1 MYFSIF
7 LNDQFH
13 FSCYNFVESIFTRRK
28 PYIMKTTKKQ
38 QLLYSTIL
46 HKIYTKHT
54 ISRIDIA
61 RDTGITPATVSLL
74 TAEMLSDDLIREV
87 GEEIDLQDKVGR
99 KKILLSVAPSH
110 SYYVGAEISEKFFSF
125 VLTDNTGILLQKET
139 VSHDKNSPVDADFFV
154 KSLAGFLEQT
164 GYSDQVRGIGVAI
177 PGHYTKDAPEKILTN
192 NASWKNFNLRKIAE
206 CFDIPLYFSN
216 NVHCMTRAESLF
228 YTKPDVDN
236 SNFLFFHI
244 GRGIHCTHLYHDT
257 LYGSQNLKIGEIG
270 HMTVHPDG
278 ELCEC
283 GKHGCLQTY
292 ASETWLIKKARLL
305 YHSSPDTYLHQL
317 VNDEHEITLP
327 VILNAY
333 ELGDTILVK
342 LITLAV
348 KSIATTITNLN
359 MIIDCKRVFIH
370 GEVFNIS
377 STVALLKKQLDFEPN
392 LFMLPSKQEL
402 IIKPYSPYT
411 GAIGA
416 AAFAVYRTLLS
427 KE

>member
-1 MYFSIF
+1 
-7 LNDQFH
+7 
-13 FSCYNFVESIFTRRK
+13 
-28 PYIMKTTKKQ
+28 
-38 QLLYSTIL
+38 
-46 HKIYTKHT
+46 
-54 ISRIDIA
+54 
-61 RDTGITPATVSLL
+61 
-74 TAEMLSDDLIREV
+74 
-87 GEEIDLQDKVGR
+87 
-99 KKILLSVAPSH
+99 
-110 SYYVGAEISEKFFSF
+110 
-125 VLTDNTGILLQKET
+125 
-139 VSHDKNSPVDADFFV
+139 
-154 KSLAGFLEQT
+154 
-164 GYSDQVRGIGVAI
+164 
-177 PGHYTKDAPEKILTN
+177 
-192 NASWKNFNLRKIAE
+192 
-206 CFDIPLYFSN
+206 
-216 NVHCMTRAESLF
+216 
-228 YTKPDVDN
+228 
-236 SNFLFFHI
+236 
-244 GRGIHCTHLYHDT
+244 
-257 LYGSQNLKIGEIG
+257 
-270 HMTVHPDG
+270 MTVHPDG

-370 GEVFNIS
+370 GELFNIS